1 MNHRVELLC
10 FRLSN
15 KLHIDSHRACSW
27 LTYALAVCK
36 CASPLHS
43 HQHLLSLLFVFDDV
57 ILIGVKWNL
66 SVVPVR
72 IVLMASHV
80 FPTYLLAT
88 DVSSF
93 HDYLLSSLTHV
104 LTE

>member
-1 MNHRVELLC
+1 MNHRVDLLG
-10 FRLSN
+10 FRLSK

-43 HQHLLSLLFVFDDV
+43 HQRLLSLLFLDDV
-57 ILIGVKWNL
+57 TLIGVRWNL

-72 IVLMASHV
+72 IALMASHV

-93 HDYLLSSLTHV
+93 HDYLLSSLAHV
-104 LTE
+104 LTG